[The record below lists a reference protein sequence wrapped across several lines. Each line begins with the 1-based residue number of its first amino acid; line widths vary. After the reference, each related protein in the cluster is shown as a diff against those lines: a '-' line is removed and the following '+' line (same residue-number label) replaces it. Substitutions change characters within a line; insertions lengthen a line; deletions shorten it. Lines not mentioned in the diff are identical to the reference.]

1 MADDMYENSALNGE
15 NEAGSTA
22 AKDQERA
29 EQQSVNFARSDVAP
43 GEIAQAE
50 EGFDKKGYAGFW
62 KRAIASLVDGIVMS
76 VVTYISD
83 ALTGL
88 FFLMFGLTDTTF
100 ANTVTFIIGLF
111 AAWLYYALLESSSV
125 QATLGKLL
133 LGIKVVDLKG
143 RPISFARATGRLY
156 GKYLSFMILG
166 IGILMVAFTKK
177 KQGLHDIIAG
187 CLVINK

>member
-1 MADDMYENSALNGE
+1 MADNSFDDQAAPGV
-15 NEAGSTA
+15 TA
-22 AKDQERA
+22 ATA
-29 EQQSVNFARSDVAP
+29 EDYHQFS
-43 GEIAQAE
+43 
-50 EGFDKKGYAGFW
+50 YAGFW
-62 KRAIASLVDGIVMS
+62 KRVLASLLDGLVMS
-76 VVTYISD
+76 VVTYIAD
-83 ALTGL
+83 AFSSLI
-88 FFLMFGLTDTTF
+88 FVIFGLTDTTF

-133 LGIKVVDLKG
+133 LGIKVVDLEG
-143 RPISFARATGRLY
+143 RQISFARATGRLY

-177 KQGLHDIIAG
+177 KQGLHDIMAG